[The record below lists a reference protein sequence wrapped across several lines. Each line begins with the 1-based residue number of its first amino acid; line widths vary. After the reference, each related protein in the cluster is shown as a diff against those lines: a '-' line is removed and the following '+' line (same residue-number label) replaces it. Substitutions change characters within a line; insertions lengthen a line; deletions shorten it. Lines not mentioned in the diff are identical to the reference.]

1 MASEQDQGKI
11 HGRLAAILA
20 WKPPPWATA
29 LLALALI
36 VGAWWLIY
44 SEFHAHSL
52 GDIWGAVLQLRKK
65 LITEATIY
73 VALAFLSLIIDEYLS
88 LYLMGTPKPFLQML
102 APAYATYSLA
112 NALSFSFA
120 TAPAVRTRLYRDML
134 GPLQIGTLSAV
145 TGASVFVGATTT
157 AGFGLLLGADEIAA
171 TGHITPL
178 LWQAIGA
185 AMLMPAAAW
194 IMQSFGPRHSLA
206 MFGITITTPGSLRAA
221 AQLIVA
227 VSGWLCAA
235 AVLYELLPGHGG
247 WSFPAFAAAFVGA
260 CYIGAASGA
269 PAGLGVFDAAILS
282 ISLANEHAP
291 ATAAALI
298 VYRLI
303 YTLAPLALGA
313 FILGQDLLMSRRKP
327 STT

>member
-1 MASEQDQGKI
+1 MASEQEQGRI

-29 LLALALI
+29 VLALALI

-44 SEFHAHSL
+44 SEFHSHSL
-52 GDIWGAVLQLRKK
+52 NDIWSAVLQLRKK
-65 LITEATIY
+65 LITEA
-73 VALAFLSLIIDEYLS
+73 ALFVGLSFLALILDEYLS
-88 LYLMGTPKPFLQML
+88 LHLMGVPKRFFSML
-102 APAYATYSLA
+102 APAYTTYSLA

-134 GPLQIGTLSAV
+134 QPIEIGTLSAV

-157 AGFGLLLGADEIAA
+157 TGLGLLMGADEIAA

-178 LWQAIGA
+178 IWQAIGA
-185 AMLMPAAAW
+185 ALLIPAAIW
-194 IMQSFGPRHSLA
+194 IMQSFGPRHSLS
-206 MFGITITTPGSLRAA
+206 MFGVTITTPGSVRAA

-227 VSGWLCAA
+227 VAGWVFAA

-260 CYIGAASGA
+260 CYVGAASGA

-282 ISLANEHAP
+282 ISLADEHAP

-298 VYRLI
+298 IYRLI
-303 YTLAPLALGA
+303 YTVAPLALGA
-313 FILGQDLLMSRRKP
+313 FILGQDLLLSRGKRSAP
-327 STT
+327 